1 MSMQD
6 TLADMFTRIR
16 NAQMAKKAK
25 VDIPSSTQKVAIAK
39 VLQDEGYVAGYQVGG
54 EEAKPVLTIELKYYE
69 GRPVIDTI
77 KRVSTPGLRVY
88 RAANEIPKVKG
99 GLGVMIVSTNQGFM
113 TDRAAR
119 KANVGGELV
128 CEVS

>member
-16 NAQMAKKAK
+16 NAQMASKAEVK
-25 VDIPSSTQKVAIAK
+25 VPSSRAKEAIAK
-39 VLQDEGYVAGYQVGG
+39 VLQDEGYIAGYSVGG
-54 EEAKPVLTIELKYYE
+54 EEKKPVLSIELKYYE
-69 GRPVIDTI
+69 GRPVIETI
-77 KRVSTPGLRVY
+77 KRVSSPGLRIY
-88 RAANEIPKVKG
+88 KGAKDIPQVKD
-99 GLGVMIVSTNQGFM
+99 GLGVLIVSTNMGFM

-119 KANVGGELV
+119 KANIGGELI

>member
-25 VDIPSSTQKVAIAK
+25 VEMPASKSKAAIAK
-39 VLQDEGYVAGYQVGG
+39 VLQEEGYIGPFEVSEDV
-54 EEAKPVLTIELKYYE
+54 KPVLTIELKYYE
-69 GRPVIDTI
+69 GKPVIEHI
-77 KRVSTPGLRVY
+77 KRVSSPGLRIY
-88 RAANEIPKVKG
+88 KAAGEIPKVKG
-99 GLGVMIVSTNQGFM
+99 GLGVMVISTNQGIM

-119 KANVGGELV
+119 QANVGGELI
-128 CEVS
+128 CEVA

>member
-25 VDIPSSTQKVAIAK
+25 VEMPASTTKAAIAK
-39 VLQDEGYVAGYQVGG
+39 VLQDEGFVGAF
-54 EEAKPVLTIELKYYE
+54 EVSSDKKPVLSIELKYFE
-69 GRPVIDTI
+69 GKPVIEHI
-77 KRVSTPGLRVY
+77 KRVSTPGLRIY
-88 RAANEIPKVKG
+88 KAANEIPKVKG
-99 GLGVMIVSTNQGFM
+99 GLGIMVVSTNQGIM

-119 KANVGGELV
+119 QANVGGELI

>member
-16 NAQMAKKAK
+16 NAQMAKKATVEMPASK
-25 VDIPSSTQKVAIAK
+25 VKAAVAQ
-39 VLQDEGYVAGYQVGG
+39 VLQDEGYVAAFNVSGDS
-54 EEAKPVLTIELKYYE
+54 KPTLTIELKYFE
-69 GRPVIDTI
+69 GKPVIEHI
-77 KRVSTPGLRVY
+77 KRVSSPGLRIY
-88 RAANEIPKVKG
+88 KAAGDIPKVKG
-99 GLGVMIVSTNQGFM
+99 GLGIMVVSTNQGIM

-119 KANVGGELV
+119 QANVGGELI

>member
-16 NAQMAKKAK
+16 NAQMAKK
-25 VDIPSSTQKVAIAK
+25 TNVAMPASKSKAAVAK
-39 VLQDEGYVAGYQVGG
+39 VLQDEGYVGSFVVSDDK
-54 EEAKPVLTIELKYYE
+54 KPT
-69 GRPVIDTI
+69 
-77 KRVSTPGLRVY
+77 
-88 RAANEIPKVKG
+88 
-99 GLGVMIVSTNQGFM
+99 LGIMVVSTNQGIM

-119 KANVGGELV
+119 QAKVGGELL

>member
-16 NAQMAKKAK
+16 NGQMARKEQVKLPASK
-25 VDIPSSTQKVAIAK
+25 LKLAVAK
-39 VLQDEGYVAGYQVGG
+39 VLEDEGYIGASNVDDS
-54 EEAKPVLTIELKYYE
+54 AKPTLTLTLKYFE
-69 GRPVIDTI
+69 GRPVIETI
-77 KRVSTPGLRVY
+77 KRISRPGLRIY
-88 RAANEIPKVKG
+88 KNAGDIPKVKG
-99 GLGVMIVSTNQGFM
+99 GLGVVIVSTNQGIM

-119 KANVGGELV
+119 KANIGGELI